1 MTDIKTIT
9 TDIKTITTDI
19 KTITID
25 KEKIII
31 QFTDLV
37 KQIKIDIENSSGKKK
52 IQNTFRLQSIQN
64 AIKVLSKLKDKNITI
79 NKIKDLKGI
88 GSGTIR
94 RIEEIIKT
102 GKLSEIK
109 ITTKD
114 EKFLKL
120 MDELEESYGIGK
132 KTAYTLFKEHNIKS
146 MDDLISKVNSGEIV
160 LSDVAMKGLK
170 YYGKI
175 TTKIPRK
182 IIDSA
187 RELILDI
194 LFKIDS
200 ELFGAICGSYR
211 RMKETSG
218 DIDLIVVHPKIKTKT
233 DLKKNKY
240 FQIIIKTLKFN
251 GFIIESLT
259 GDDVES
265 KFMGIFSYQGIIGR
279 IDIRFIPFK
288 SFYFAYLYFTGGV
301 DLNKNMRLIA
311 ISHGYKLNEY
321 GLYKDG
327 SSKSVIVESEKEIF
341 DILGLNYLQPKDRS

>member
-9 TDIKTITTDI
+9 F
-19 KTITID
+19 D
-25 KEKIII
+25 KEKILI

-37 KQIKIDIENSSGKKK
+37 KQIKIDIDNSTGKEK
-52 IQNTFRLQSIQN
+52 IKHTFRLQSIEN
-64 AIKVLSKLKDKNITI
+64 AIKVLLKIKSNDITI
-79 NKIKDLKGI
+79 NGITNLKGI

-94 RIEEIIKT
+94 RIEEIIQT

-120 MDELEESYGIGK
+120 MDKLEESYGIGK
-132 KTAYTLFKEHNIKS
+132 KTAYILFKEHNIKS
-146 MDDLISKVNSGEIV
+146 IDELIRKVKSGKII
-160 LSDVAMKGLK
+160 LSNAAMKGLK
-170 YYGKI
+170 FYGKI
-175 TTKIPRK
+175 NTMIPRN
-182 IIDSA
+182 IIDLA
-187 RELILDI
+187 RELLLDT
-194 LFKIDS
+194 LFKIDP

-211 RMKETSG
+211 RMKDTSG
-218 DIDLIVVHPKIKTKT
+218 DIDLIIVHPKIKTKS

-240 FQIIIKTLKFN
+240 FQTIIKTLKLS

-265 KFMGIFSYQGIIGR
+265 KYMGIFSFERIIGR
-279 IDIRFIPFK
+279 IDIRFVPYE

-301 DLNKNMRLIA
+301 DLNRNMRLIA
-311 ISHGYKLNEY
+311 LTHGYKLNEY

-327 SSKSVIVESEKEIF
+327 STKSVKVESEKEIF
-341 DILGLNYLQPKDRS
+341 NILGLNYLQPKDRS

>member
-1 MTDIKTIT
+1 MTTLINKQ
-9 TDIKTITTDI
+9 
-19 KTITID
+19 
-25 KEKIII
+25 KIIDE
-31 QFTDLV
+31 FTDLT
-37 KQIKIDIENSSGKKK
+37 KQIKIDIDNSTGKERIK
-52 IQNTFRLQSIQN
+52 NTFRLQSIEN
-64 AIKVLSKLKDKNITI
+64 AIKVLSKIKEKEISIEL
-79 NKIKDLKGI
+79 IKDLKGI

-146 MDDLISKVNSGEIV
+146 MDDLIKKVKSGEVV

-170 YYGKI
+170 YYKQI
-175 TTKIPRK
+175 TTKIPRNY
-182 IIDSA
+182 IDSA
-187 RELILDI
+187 RELLLDT
-194 LFKIDS
+194 LFKIDP

-211 RMKETSG
+211 RMKDTSG
-218 DIDLIVVHPKIKTKT
+218 DIDLIVVHPKIQTKS

-240 FQIIIKTLKFN
+240 FKTIIKTLKIN

-265 KFMGIFSYQGIIGR
+265 KFMGIFEFKGIIGR
-279 IDIRFIPFK
+279 IDIRFMPYE

-301 DLNKNMRLIA
+301 DLNRNMRLIA
-311 ISHGYKLNEY
+311 NTHGFKLNEY

-327 SSKSVIVESEKEIF
+327 SSKSVMVESEKEIF

>member
-1 MTDIKTIT
+1 MSISINKPIN
-9 TDIKTITTDI
+9 KQ
-19 KTITID
+19 KVID
-25 KEKIII
+25 N
-31 QFTDLV
+31 FLDLV
-37 KQIKIDIENSSGKKK
+37 KQIKIDLENSTGKERIK
-52 IQNTFRLQSIQN
+52 NTFRLQSIEN
-64 AIKVLSKLKDKNITI
+64 AIKILSKIKDETITI
-79 NKIKDLKGI
+79 SQIKDLKGI
-88 GSGTIR
+88 GPGTLR

-102 GKLSEIK
+102 GKLEEIK

-146 MDDLISKVNSGEIV
+146 MDELIKKVKSGKIV

-170 YYGKI
+170 FYGKI
-175 TTKIPRK
+175 TTKIPRSY
-182 IIDSA
+182 IDSA
-187 RELILDI
+187 REVLLDT
-194 LFKIDS
+194 LFKIDP

-211 RMKETSG
+211 RMKEESG
-218 DIDLIVVHPKIKTKT
+218 DIDLIIIHPKIRTKAQLKVNPYFKT
-233 DLKKNKY
+233 
-240 FQIIIKTLKFN
+240 IIKTLKHN

-265 KFMGIFSYQGIIGR
+265 KFMGIFEFKGVIGR
-279 IDIRFIPFK
+279 IDIRFIPYE

-301 DLNKNMRLIA
+301 DLNRDMRLIA
-311 ISHGYKLNEY
+311 STHGYKLNEY
-321 GLYKDG
+321 GLYKNG

>member
-1 MTDIKTIT
+1 MTTLINKQ
-9 TDIKTITTDI
+9 
-19 KTITID
+19 
-25 KEKIII
+25 KIIDE
-31 QFTDLV
+31 FTDLV
-37 KQIKIDIENSSGKKK
+37 KQIKIDIENSTGKEK
-52 IQNTFRLQSIQN
+52 IKNTFRLQSIEN
-64 AIKVLSKLKDKNITI
+64 AIKVISKIKNDKITI
-79 NKIKDLKGI
+79 EQISNLKGI
-88 GSGTIR
+88 GPGTIR

-102 GKLSEIK
+102 GKLEEIK

-146 MDDLISKVNSGEIV
+146 MDELIKKVKSGEIV

-170 YYGKI
+170 YYKQI

-187 RELILDI
+187 RELLLDV
-194 LFKIDS
+194 LFKIDP

-218 DIDLIVVHPKIKTKT
+218 DIDLIVVHPKIQTKT
-233 DLKKNKY
+233 DLKVNKY
-240 FQIIIKTLKFN
+240 FKTIIKTLKMG

-265 KFMGIFSYQGIIGR
+265 KFMGIFKFEEIIGR
-279 IDIRFIPFK
+279 IDIRFMPYE

-301 DLNKNMRLIA
+301 DLNRNMRLVA
-311 ISHGYKLNEY
+311 ITHGYKLNEY

-327 SSKSVIVESEKEIF
+327 SSKSIIVESEKEIF

>member
-1 MTDIKTIT
+1 MTTLINKQKI
-9 TDIKTITTDI
+9 
-19 KTITID
+19 ID
-25 KEKIII
+25 K
-31 QFTDLV
+31 FTDLT
-37 KQIKIDIENSSGKKK
+37 KQIKIDIDNSTGKERIK
-52 IQNTFRLQSIQN
+52 NTFRLQSIEN
-64 AIKVLSKLKDKNITI
+64 AIKVLSRLKEKEISIDL
-79 NKIKDLKGI
+79 IKDLKGI

-132 KTAYTLFKEHNIKS
+132 KTAYSLFKEHNIKS
-146 MDDLISKVNSGEIV
+146 MDELIKKVKSGKII

-170 YYGKI
+170 FYGKI
-175 TTKIPRK
+175 TTKIPRNY
-182 IIDSA
+182 IDSA
-187 RELILDI
+187 RELLLDT
-194 LFKIDS
+194 LYKIDY

-218 DIDLIVVHPKIKTKT
+218 DIDLIVIHPKIKTKAQ
-233 DLKKNKY
+233 LKENSY
-240 FQIIIKTLKFN
+240 FKTIIKTLKIN

-265 KFMGIFSYQGIIGR
+265 KYMGIFSFKGIIGR
-279 IDIRFIPFK
+279 IDIRFIPYE
-288 SFYFAYLYFTGGV
+288 SFYFAYLYFTGGKE
-301 DLNKNMRLIA
+301 LNKNMRLIA
-311 ISHGYKLNEY
+311 LTHGFKLNEY

-327 SSKSVIVESEKEIF
+327 SNKSVIVESEKDIF

>member
-1 MTDIKTIT
+1 MTTPINKQKI
-9 TDIKTITTDI
+9 
-19 KTITID
+19 ID
-25 KEKIII
+25 KFI
-31 QFTDLV
+31 DLT
-37 KQIKIDIENSSGKKK
+37 KQIKIDIENSTGKEK
-52 IQNTFRLQSIQN
+52 IKNTFRLQSIEN
-64 AIKVLSKLKDKNITI
+64 AINVISKIKNEKITI
-79 NKIKDLKGI
+79 DLISNLKGI

-102 GKLSEIK
+102 GKLEEIK

-132 KTAYTLFKEHNIKS
+132 KTAYTLFKKHNIKS
-146 MDDLISKVNSGEIV
+146 MDDLIKKVNSGDIV
-160 LSDVAMKGLK
+160 ISDVAMKGLK
-170 YYGKI
+170 YYKQI

-182 IIDSA
+182 IIDTA
-187 RELILDI
+187 KELILDT

-200 ELFGAICGSYR
+200 ELFGVICGSYR
-211 RMKETSG
+211 RMKDTSG
-218 DIDLIVVHPKIKTKT
+218 DIDLIVVHPKIKTKI

-240 FQIIIKTLKFN
+240 FKTIIKTLKIN

-265 KFMGIFSYQGIIGR
+265 KFMGIFKFEGIIGR
-279 IDIRFIPFK
+279 IDIRFVPYE

-301 DLNKNMRLIA
+301 DLNRNMRLVA
-311 ISHGYKLNEY
+311 ITHGYKLNEY
-321 GLYKDG
+321 GLYKNG
-327 SSKSVIVESEKEIF
+327 SSKSIMVESEKEIF

>member
-1 MTDIKTIT
+1 MTTLINKQ
-9 TDIKTITTDI
+9 
-19 KTITID
+19 
-25 KEKIII
+25 KIIDE
-31 QFTDLV
+31 FTDLT
-37 KQIKIDIENSSGKKK
+37 KQIKIDIDNSTGKERIK
-52 IQNTFRLQSIQN
+52 NTFRLKSIEN
-64 AIKVLSKLKDKNITI
+64 AIKVLSRLKEKEISI
-79 NKIKDLKGI
+79 ELIKDLKGI

-94 RIEEIIKT
+94 RIEEIINY

-132 KTAYTLFKEHNIKS
+132 KTAYSLFKEHNIKS
-146 MDDLISKVNSGEIV
+146 MDELIKKVKSGKII

-170 YYGKI
+170 FYGKI

-187 RELILDI
+187 RELLLDT

-218 DIDLIVVHPKIKTKT
+218 DIDLIVVHPKIQKKS

-240 FQIIIKTLKFN
+240 FKTIIKTLKLA

-265 KFMGIFSYQGIIGR
+265 KYMGIFSYEGIIGR
-279 IDIRFIPFK
+279 IDIRFIPYE

-301 DLNKNMRLIA
+301 DLNRNMRLIA
-311 ISHGYKLNEY
+311 LTHGFKLNEY

-327 SSKSVIVESEKEIF
+327 SNKSVKVESEKDIF